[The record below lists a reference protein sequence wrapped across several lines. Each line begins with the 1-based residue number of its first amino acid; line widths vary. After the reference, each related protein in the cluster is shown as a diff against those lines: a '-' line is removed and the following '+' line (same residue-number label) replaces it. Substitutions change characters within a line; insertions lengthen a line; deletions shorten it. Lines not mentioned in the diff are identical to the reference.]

1 MCRSLKVIIA
11 GVFAFAS
18 VAATAGLASADA
30 TTAAVC
36 KKTIATQLLKY
47 VQIHLKNHEKCLD
60 KENKGDLLDPP
71 CPDAA
76 ANFKIATTNSKVAA
90 KIAAKCTMQDI
101 TDNGYRSDCAY
112 EAAATGIEGQCA
124 AMPVTNPT
132 EFAECMKCWKGAEM
146 SEYIGILYPSHA
158 NEICGAALDETS
170 ATCSDI
176 DCTSPLP
183 DQRNLG
189 DNSENDCQIGI
200 GKAGIKYLLK
210 RTKLIEKCLLK
221 GGTEASCNADPKL
234 TLNLSK
240 AEISKKTL
248 IKNKCGNRQPLASV
262 PFCCRTGGPMQQCV
276 AATSRDDCVNN
287 LSGTVQ
293 EGKTCDL
300 GTNTCTNAGVPHAV
314 TWWENCP
321 ESDTCP
327 GTALSTIDDL
337 IDCVDSTADQISD
350 ELLCLQFPGHS
361 CPAPD
366 PNPTPTP

>member
-1 MCRSLKVIIA
+1 MCRSLKIVIA
-11 GVFAFAS
+11 GVFVFAS
-18 VAATAGLASADA
+18 VAATAGLARADA

-71 CPDAA
+71 CPDAV

-112 EAAATGIEGQCA
+112 EAASTGIEGQCA
-124 AMPVTNPT
+124 AKPVTNPT

-146 SEYIGILYPSHA
+146 SEYIGILYPSHV
-158 NEICGAALDETS
+158 NEICGSALDETS

-176 DCTSPLP
+176 DCTTPLP

-189 DNSENDCQIGI
+189 DTSENDCQVGI
-200 GKAGIKYLLK
+200 AKAGIKYLLK
-210 RTKLIEKCLLK
+210 RTKFIEKCLLK

-234 TLNLSK
+234 TLNLAKLEVSK
-240 AEISKKTL
+240 TTL
-248 IKNKCGNRQPLASV
+248 IKNKCGNRDPAPSV
-262 PFCCRTGGPMQQCV
+262 GFCCQCGTGNACMVESDRSVCAG
-276 AATSRDDCVNN
+276 TSGC
-287 LSGTVQ
+287 TVVD
-293 EGKTCDL
+293 GKTCDG
-300 GTNTCTNAGVPHAV
+300 GTLKCTPGPKQI
-314 TWWENCP
+314 TWWGNCP

-327 GTALSTIDDL
+327 GTALASIDDL